1 MLWITFVS
9 CKLTR
14 GLGLI
19 LTGLAGSFNGTA
31 AEYSMISES
40 TAVSLLGD
48 RQENQDRVVAV
59 EADGAAL
66 LIAIDGMG
74 GHADGE
80 RAAELAVETITKAFK
95 AQTHPVFDPFG
106 FLHRAVGL
114 AHAAVVQLGADVDI
128 ETRPRATCAL
138 CLIQDDAAFWAHVGD
153 SRIYHLRNGEV
164 VEHSRDHSHVNVLLH
179 DGSITHDQLA
189 SHPMRNY
196 VECCLGGDAE
206 LPRMSISTRKSLLPG
221 DVLLVCSD
229 GFWSPV
235 AAEKIAGLTEA
246 DVALEKG
253 LHKLAKRATRKSSP
267 HSDNTSA
274 AALRYGATT

>member
-1 MLWITFVS
+1 
-9 CKLTR
+9 
-14 GLGLI
+14 
-19 LTGLAGSFNGTA
+19 
-31 AEYSMISES
+31 MISES

-59 EADGAAL
+59 EADVATL

-80 RAAELAVETITKAFK
+80 RAAELAVETITKAFN
-95 AQTHPVFDPFG
+95 AQPHPVFDPFG

-153 SRIYHLRNGEV
+153 SRIYHLRDGEV

-179 DGSITHDQLA
+179 DGSITQDQLA

-206 LPRMSISTRKSLLPG
+206 LPRMSISTRKALLPG

-229 GFWSPV
+229 GFWSPI
-235 AAEKIAGLTEA
+235 AGHNIAGLTEA

-253 LHKLAKRATRKSSP
+253 LQKLAKRATRKSSP

-274 AALRYGATT
+274 AALRFGNGT